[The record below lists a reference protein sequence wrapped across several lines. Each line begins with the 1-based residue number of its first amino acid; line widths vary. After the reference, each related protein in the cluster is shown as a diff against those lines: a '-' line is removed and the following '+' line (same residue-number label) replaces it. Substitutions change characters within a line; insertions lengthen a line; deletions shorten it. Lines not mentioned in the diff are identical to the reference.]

1 MILPRIS
8 SRHLVG
14 RDLELQLLHEAR
26 RALSGRRGS
35 FVLVGGEAG
44 IGKTRLLA
52 EFTATLRGGR
62 APLRAEGEALEDA
75 PRPFGP
81 FRSVLE
87 TLVAASPRVLDSAQP
102 VVRRAL
108 GTLAPDA
115 LIAAGF
121 TPPEKQRVEKAEL
134 FTGITRFIEVVAEK
148 RAIVVILEDLHWA
161 DSATLELLCHLAP
174 RIGTTRLLLV
184 GTYRDDD
191 IRPDHRMF
199 APLARLL
206 REHTVRG
213 IKLEPLTDHEVRAL
227 IDDALDGRFALSPE
241 RLRDVV
247 AGCDGNPFFVE
258 EMLKQSVDV
267 ERTGLTTPM
276 PISIRGLTLQRI
288 AHLSD
293 ADRQLLDYGAV
304 LGHRFSTTTLAK
316 VTAQPWNQVI
326 EALQRMQDLGVLIE
340 DDVPRQLRFRH
351 ALVRQIVY
359 GELPRETARS
369 MHARIVETLERQAQP
384 EIDALAYHAWR
395 ADLHDRTV
403 EYSERAGDA
412 ALGVRA
418 AAQAATYF
426 ERALEL
432 ANGDEARIRLLGK
445 SGEAWLQQSDF
456 DRAVS
461 AFLAQHDLL
470 QARGDYNGAAA
481 ALTRAAAEEANS
493 GHIREAL
500 DRLIAYE
507 ATYGADLP
515 PEASDRVNANLA
527 RIATAGDNFD
537 LAKRALEKIRDPQRL
552 DAFTHQVYWLATLFT
567 SEHELDA
574 VGWKRAADALQARNP
589 ETYPLMRSQ
598 MLHSIASTSILLAE
612 TGIGERAVDA
622 AIAIDNEYGLF
633 RALAYANA
641 VKACI
646 LGVRGR
652 LAEARSCIDAA
663 LEESGL
669 FVVRIELAIGASAV
683 ALALGQDDLAQRL
696 LENEFETAI
705 EEAGMGSAIAVFKGM
720 RALLLFSIGRKA
732 EAGALLDESLAA
744 EQHPFAVV
752 HFWPLA
758 SQYATPSQRSKLLE
772 HCAVVAERPGARVA
786 QACLALLSG
795 DVVVAAERYR
805 ELGWPLHEALALER
819 AGTETA
825 ALEIFRSCGSV
836 RDVRRLELHHAPS
849 VANRPVKGQL
859 STRELEV
866 ANLIARGLTNRRIA
880 EQLDVREKTIEKYVT
895 SIYAKLDFTSR
906 AQLAAHITRQSE
918 L

>member
-8 SRHLVG
+8 SRRIVG
-14 RDLELQLLHEAR
+14 RDVELQLLNEAR

-87 TLVAASPRVLDSAQP
+87 TLVVASPRVLNSAQP
-102 VVRRAL
+102 VVHRAL
-108 GTLAPDA
+108 GTLVPDA

-121 TPPEKQRVEKAEL
+121 APPAKQRVEKAEL
-134 FTGITRFIEVVAEK
+134 FSGITRFIEAVAEK

-191 IRPDHRMF
+191 IRPDHRTF

-206 REHTVRG
+206 REHTVRSM
-213 IKLEPLTDHEVRAL
+213 KLEPLSDRDVRAL

-258 EMLKQSVDV
+258 EMLKHSVEV
-267 ERTGLTTPM
+267 ERTDIAAPM
-276 PISIRGLTLQRI
+276 PMSIRGLTLQRI
-288 AHLSD
+288 AHLSA
-293 ADRQLLDYGAV
+293 ADRHLLNYGAV
-304 LGHRFSTTTLAK
+304 LGHRFSTTTLAE
-316 VTAQPWNQVI
+316 VTEQPWNRVI
-326 EALQRMQDLGVLIE
+326 EALQCVQDLGVLE

-384 EIDALAYHAWR
+384 EVDALAYHAWR
-395 ADLHDRTV
+395 ADLRDRTL

-432 ANGDEARIRLLGK
+432 AGADEARIRLLGK

-461 AFLAQHDLL
+461 AFLAQHELL
-470 QARGDYNGAAA
+470 KDRGDYSAATV

-493 GHIREAL
+493 GRIREAL

-537 LAKRALEKIRDPQRL
+537 LAKRALEKIPDPQQL

-574 VGWKRAADALQARNP
+574 MGWKRAADALQARNP

-612 TGIGERAVDA
+612 TGIGEGAVNA

-633 RALAYANA
+633 RALAYAHS

-652 LAEARSCIDAA
+652 LAEARSSIDAA

-683 ALALGQDDLAQRL
+683 AIALGQDDLAQRL
-696 LENEFETAI
+696 LDKEFETTI
-705 EEAGMGSAIAVFKGM
+705 EEAGMGSAISVFRGM
-720 RALLLFSIGRKA
+720 RALLLFSLGRKA
-732 EAGALLDESLAA
+732 EASALLDESLAA

-758 SQYATPSQRSKLLE
+758 LQYATERQRSKLLE
-772 HCAVVAERPGARVA
+772 HCAVATERPGARVA
-786 QACLALLSG
+786 QACFALLSG
-795 DVVVAAERYR
+795 DGVVAAARYR
-805 ELGWPLHEALALER
+805 ELDWPLHEALALER
-819 AGTETA
+819 AGNEA
-825 ALEIFRSCGSV
+825 GALDIFRNCGSV
-836 RDVRRLELHHAPS
+836 RDVRRLELHHVPS

-866 ANLIARGLTNRRIA
+866 ANLIASGLTNRRIA
-880 EQLDVREKTIEKYVT
+880 EQLDVREKTVEKYVT

>member
-1 MILPRIS
+1 MIAPRIS
-8 SRHLVG
+8 SRRIVG

-26 RALSGRRGS
+26 RALSSRHGS

-62 APLRAEGEALEDA
+62 APLRAAGEALEDA

-87 TLVAASPRVLDSAQP
+87 TLVAASPSVIGAAQP
-102 VVRRAL
+102 IVHRAL
-108 GTLAPDA
+108 GALVPDA
-115 LIAAGF
+115 LTAAGF
-121 TPPEKQRVEKAEL
+121 AVPMSARVEKAEL
-134 FTGITRFIEVVAEK
+134 FTGVTRFIEAVAEK
-148 RAIVVILEDLHWA
+148 RAIVVVLEDLHWA

-191 IRPDHRMF
+191 IRPEHRLF

-206 REHTVRG
+206 REHTVRSVR
-213 IKLEPLTDHEVRAL
+213 LEPLADHDVRAL
-227 IDDALDGRFALSPE
+227 IEDALDGAFALSPD

-247 AGCDGNPFFVE
+247 AGCDGNPFFIE
-258 EMLKQSVDV
+258 EMLKHAV
-267 ERTGLTTPM
+267 EIERGGLAAPM
-276 PISIRGLTLQRI
+276 PISIRGLTLQRV
-288 AHLSD
+288 AHLNVS
-293 ADRQLLDYGAV
+293 DRQVLDYAAV
-304 LGHRFSTTTLAK
+304 LGQRFAATTLAAATGQASDR
-316 VTAQPWNQVI
+316 VMQ
-326 EALQRMQDLGVLIE
+326 ALQRLQDLGVLLE
-340 DDVPRQLRFRH
+340 DSAPKHLHFRH

-359 GELPRETARS
+359 GELPTETVRS
-369 MHARIVETLERQAQP
+369 MHASIVELLELESQP
-384 EIDALAYHAWR
+384 DVDALAYHAWR
-395 ADLHDRTV
+395 ADLRERTL
-403 EYSERAGDA
+403 EYSECAGDA

-426 ERALEL
+426 ERALEV
-432 ANGDEARIRLLGK
+432 ATDDDMRIRLFGK

-456 DRAVS
+456 GRAVP

-470 QARGDYNGAAA
+470 LDRHDYSGASA
-481 ALTRAAAEEANS
+481 ALTRAAAEEANG

-500 DRLIAYE
+500 ARLIAYD

-515 PEASDRVNANLA
+515 REAADRVNANLA

-537 LAKRALEKIRDPQRL
+537 LATRALEKIRDPQQL
-552 DAFTHQVYWLATLFT
+552 DAFTHQVYWLAQLFT
-567 SEHELDA
+567 SEHALD
-574 VGWKRAADALQARNP
+574 VPGWRRAADALERRNP

-612 TGIGERAVDA
+612 SDAGGRAVDA
-622 AIAIDNEYGLF
+622 AIAIDNEFGLF
-633 RALAYANA
+633 RALAFANA

-646 LGVRGR
+646 LGARGR
-652 LAEARSCIDAA
+652 LAAARSCIDAA
-663 LEESGL
+663 LEQSGL

-683 ALALGQDDLAQRL
+683 ALALGQDALAQRL
-696 LENEFETAI
+696 LEKEFETAL
-705 EEAGMGSAIAVFKGM
+705 EEAGMGPAISAFRGM
-720 RALLLFSIGRKA
+720 RALLLFSLGRKA
-732 EAGALLDESLAA
+732 EASALLDESLAA

-758 SQYATPSQRSKLLE
+758 SQHATPSQQSKLLE
-772 HCAVVAERPGARVA
+772 HCTVAAARPGASIA

-795 DVVVAAERYR
+795 DGVAAAERYR
-805 ELGWPLHEALALER
+805 ELGWPIHEALSLER
-819 AGTETA
+819 SGDGNA
-825 ALEIFRSCGSV
+825 ALEIFRRCGSA
-836 RDVRRLELHHAPS
+836 RDVRRLELHSAPS
-849 VANRPVKGQL
+849 TAVRTAKGQL

-880 EQLDVREKTIEKYVT
+880 EQLGVREKTIEKYVT
-895 SIYAKLDFTSR
+895 SIYAKLAFTTR
-906 AQLAAHITRQSE
+906 AQLAAHVTRQNES
-918 L
+918 